1 MNNKAILLIM
11 DGWGLSDEVNA
22 SAILNAYT
30 PFFDSALKKYPN
42 SRVSASG
49 KDVGLP
55 EGQMGNSEVGH
66 MNIGAGRIV
75 NQDLIRINESL
86 SNNGLKT
93 NDHIIKAVNYSKKN
107 NKDFHI
113 MGLLSEGG
121 VHSHSSHLY
130 SILNFLKS
138 QNLDKIYLHLFTDG
152 RDSNPNDGVNEISK
166 LLNYIIDTNIQLAS
180 ICGRYYSMDRDSRWD
195 RIKLAYD
202 ALVNGVGENSLDVI
216 KSVKDSYA
224 NGITDEFIKPTVC
237 VKSDGT
243 PVSLIK
249 NGDVVLCFNYR
260 SDRMRQLSQV
270 LTQQNNLE
278 INTKKKD
285 LFFITMT
292 NYDESFVGIKILY
305 EKENLNN
312 TLGEVLEK
320 NNKYQLRIA
329 ETEKYPHV
337 TFFFSGGREKEFRK
351 EFRILC
357 DSPKV
362 ATYDLKPEMSAIEV
376 SDKFIKE
383 VNNKSFDFACLNFA
397 NPDMV
402 GHTGN
407 FTAAIKA
414 CEVVDKEVSKI
425 TDCAINNGYDIIITS
440 DHGNSEKMINDDGS
454 PHTYHTKNLVPFI
467 LVSDKKNI
475 KLKNGKLG
483 DIAPTILD
491 IMGLEIPSEMT
502 GKSLISKN

>member
-1 MNNKAILLIM
+1 MMNNKVILIIM
-11 DGWGLSDEVNA
+11 DGWGLSGDVNA
-22 SAILNAYT
+22 SAILNANT
-30 PFFDSALKKYPN
+30 PFFDNALKKYPN
-42 SRVSASG
+42 SKVSASG

-75 NQDLIRINESL
+75 NQDLIRINDSL

-93 NDHIIKAVNYSKKN
+93 NDHFMKAVNYSKKN
-107 NKDFHI
+107 NKNFHI

-130 SILNFLKS
+130 SILDFLKC
-138 QNLDKIYLHLFTDG
+138 QNLDKISLHLFTDG
-152 RDSNPNDGVNEISK
+152 RDSNPNDGVVEISK
-166 LLNYIIDTNIQLAS
+166 LLNYIDDSNINLAS
-180 ICGRYYSMDRDSRWD
+180 ICGRYYPMDRDSRWE

-202 ALVNGVGENSLDVI
+202 AIVNGIGEESFDII

-224 NGITDEFIKPTVC
+224 NGVTDEFIKPIVC
-237 VKSDGT
+237 MKSDGN
-243 PVSLIK
+243 PVSLIED
-249 NGDVVLCFNYR
+249 GDVLFSFNYR
-260 SDRMRQLSQV
+260 SDRMRQLSRV
-270 LTQQNNLE
+270 LTQENNLK
-278 INTKKKD
+278 INIKKKD
-285 LFFITMT
+285 LHFITMT
-292 NYDESFVGIKILY
+292 NYDESFVGINILY
-305 EKENLNN
+305 DKENLNN

-320 NNKYQLRIA
+320 NNKSQLRIA

-337 TFFFSGGREKEFRK
+337 TFFFSGGREREFNK

-362 ATYDLKPEMSAIEV
+362 ATYDLKPEMSASEV
-376 SDKFIKE
+376 SYKFIE
-383 VNNKSFDFACLNFA
+383 ELNNKSFDFACLNFA

-407 FTAAIKA
+407 FNAAIKA
-414 CEVVDKEVSKI
+414 CEVVDTEVSKI
-425 TDCAINNGYDIIITS
+425 TECAINNGYDIIITS

-454 PHTYHTKNLVPFI
+454 SHTYHTKNLVPFI
-467 LVSDKKNI
+467 LISDKKNI
-475 KLKNGKLG
+475 KLRNGKLG

-491 IMGLEIPSEMT
+491 LMGIEIPNEMT
-502 GKSLISKN
+502 GKSLIN

>member
-1 MNNKAILLIM
+1 MMNKKVILIIM
-11 DGWGLSDEVNA
+11 DGWGLSGDVNA
-22 SAILNAYT
+22 SAILNANT
-30 PFFDSALKKYPN
+30 PFFDNALKKYPN
-42 SRVSASG
+42 SKVSASG

-75 NQDLIRINESL
+75 NQDLIRINDSL

-93 NDHIIKAVNYSKKN
+93 NNHFMKAVNYSKKN

-130 SILNFLKS
+130 SILDFLKC
-138 QNLDKIYLHLFTDG
+138 QNLDKISLHLFTDG
-152 RDSNPNDGVNEISK
+152 RDSNPNDGVVEISK
-166 LLNYIIDTNIQLAS
+166 LLNYIDDSNINLAS
-180 ICGRYYSMDRDSRWD
+180 ICGRYYPMDRDSRWE

-202 ALVNGVGENSLDVI
+202 AIVNGIGEESFDIL

-224 NGITDEFIKPTVC
+224 NGVTDEFIKPIVC
-237 VKSDGT
+237 MKSDGN
-243 PVSLIK
+243 PVSLIED
-249 NGDVVLCFNYR
+249 GDVLFSFNYR
-260 SDRMRQLSQV
+260 SDRMRQLSRV
-270 LTQQNNLE
+270 LTQENNLK
-278 INTKKKD
+278 INIKKKE
-285 LFFITMT
+285 LHFITMT
-292 NYDESFVGIKILY
+292 NYDESFVGINILY
-305 EKENLNN
+305 DKENLNN

-320 NNKYQLRIA
+320 NNKSQLRIA

-337 TFFFSGGREKEFRK
+337 TFFFSGGREREFNK

-362 ATYDLKPEMSAIEV
+362 ATYDLKPEMSASEV
-376 SDKFIKE
+376 SYKFIE
-383 VNNKSFDFACLNFA
+383 ELNNKSFDFACLNFA

-407 FTAAIKA
+407 FNAAIKA
-414 CEVVDKEVSKI
+414 CEVVDTEVSKI
-425 TDCAINNGYDIIITS
+425 TEYAINNGYDIIITS

-454 PHTYHTKNLVPFI
+454 SHTYHTKNLVPFI
-467 LVSDKKNI
+467 LISDKKNI
-475 KLKNGKLG
+475 KLRNGKLG

-491 IMGLEIPSEMT
+491 LMGIEIPNEMT
-502 GKSLISKN
+502 GKSLIN

>member
-1 MNNKAILLIM
+1 MMNNKVILIIM
-11 DGWGLSDEVNA
+11 DGWGLSGDVNA
-22 SAILNAYT
+22 SAILNANT
-30 PFFDSALKKYPN
+30 PFFDNALKKYPN
-42 SRVSASG
+42 SKVSASG

-75 NQDLIRINESL
+75 NQDLIRINDSL

-93 NDHIIKAVNYSKKN
+93 NNHFMKAVNYSKKN
-107 NKDFHI
+107 NKNFHI

-130 SILNFLKS
+130 SILDFLKC
-138 QNLDKIYLHLFTDG
+138 QNLDKISLHLFTDG
-152 RDSNPNDGVNEISK
+152 RDSNPNDGVVEISK
-166 LLNYIIDTNIQLAS
+166 LLNYIDDSNINLAS
-180 ICGRYYSMDRDSRWD
+180 ICGRYYPMDRDSRWE

-202 ALVNGVGENSLDVI
+202 AIVNGIGEESFDIL

-224 NGITDEFIKPTVC
+224 NGVTDEFIKPIVC
-237 VKSDGT
+237 MKSDGN
-243 PVSLIK
+243 PVSLIED
-249 NGDVVLCFNYR
+249 GDVLFSFNYR
-260 SDRMRQLSQV
+260 SDRMRQLSRV
-270 LTQQNNLE
+270 LTQENNLK
-278 INTKKKD
+278 INIKKKE
-285 LFFITMT
+285 LHFITMT
-292 NYDESFVGIKILY
+292 NYDESFVGINVLY
-305 EKENLNN
+305 DKENLNN

-320 NNKYQLRIA
+320 NNKSQLRIA

-337 TFFFSGGREKEFRK
+337 TFFFSGGREREFNK

-362 ATYDLKPEMSAIEV
+362 ATYDLKPEMSASEV
-376 SDKFIKE
+376 SYKFIE
-383 VNNKSFDFACLNFA
+383 ELNNKSFDFACLNFA

-407 FTAAIKA
+407 FNAAIKA
-414 CEVVDKEVSKI
+414 CEVVDTEVSKI

-454 PHTYHTKNLVPFI
+454 SHTYHTKNLVPFI
-467 LVSDKKNI
+467 LISDKKNI
-475 KLKNGKLG
+475 KLRNGKLG

-491 IMGLEIPSEMT
+491 LMGIEIPNEMT
-502 GKSLISKN
+502 GKSLIN

>member
-1 MNNKAILLIM
+1 MMNNKVILIIM
-11 DGWGLSDEVNA
+11 DGWGLSGDVNA
-22 SAILNAYT
+22 SAILNANT
-30 PFFDSALKKYPN
+30 PFFDNALKKYPN
-42 SRVSASG
+42 SKVSASG

-75 NQDLIRINESL
+75 NQDLIRINDSL

-93 NDHIIKAVNYSKKN
+93 NNHFMKAVNYSKKN
-107 NKDFHI
+107 NKNFHI

-130 SILNFLKS
+130 SILDFLKC
-138 QNLDKIYLHLFTDG
+138 QNLDKISLHLFTDG
-152 RDSNPNDGVNEISK
+152 RDSNPNDGVVEISK
-166 LLNYIIDTNIQLAS
+166 LLNYIDDSNINLAS
-180 ICGRYYSMDRDSRWD
+180 ICGRYYPMDRDSRWE

-202 ALVNGVGENSLDVI
+202 AIVNGIGEESFDIL

-224 NGITDEFIKPTVC
+224 NGVTDEFIKPIVC
-237 VKSDGT
+237 MKSDGN
-243 PVSLIK
+243 PVSLIED
-249 NGDVVLCFNYR
+249 GDVLFSFNYR
-260 SDRMRQLSQV
+260 SDRMRQLSRV
-270 LTQQNNLE
+270 LTQENNLK
-278 INTKKKD
+278 INIKKKD
-285 LFFITMT
+285 LHFITMT
-292 NYDESFVGIKILY
+292 NYDESFVGINVLY
-305 EKENLNN
+305 DKENLNN

-320 NNKYQLRIA
+320 NNKSQLRIA

-337 TFFFSGGREKEFRK
+337 TFFFSGGREREFNK

-362 ATYDLKPEMSAIEV
+362 ATYDLKPEMSAYEV
-376 SDKFIKE
+376 SYKFIE
-383 VNNKSFDFACLNFA
+383 ELNNKSFDFACLNFA

-407 FTAAIKA
+407 FNAAIKA
-414 CEVVDKEVSKI
+414 CEVVDTEVSKI

-454 PHTYHTKNLVPFI
+454 SHTYHTKNLVPFI
-467 LVSDKKNI
+467 LISDKKNI
-475 KLKNGKLG
+475 KLRNGKLG

-491 IMGLEIPSEMT
+491 LMGIEIPNEMT
-502 GKSLISKN
+502 GKSLIN

>member
-1 MNNKAILLIM
+1 MMNNKVILIIM
-11 DGWGLSDEVNA
+11 DGWGLSGDVNA
-22 SAILNAYT
+22 SAILNANT
-30 PFFDSALKKYPN
+30 PFFDNALKKYPN
-42 SRVSASG
+42 SKVSASG

-75 NQDLIRINESL
+75 NQDLIRINDSL

-93 NDHIIKAVNYSKKN
+93 NNHFMKAVNYSKKN
-107 NKDFHI
+107 NKNFHI

-130 SILNFLKS
+130 SILDFLKC
-138 QNLDKIYLHLFTDG
+138 QNLDKISLHLFTDG
-152 RDSNPNDGVNEISK
+152 RDSNPNDGVVEISK
-166 LLNYIIDTNIQLAS
+166 LLNYIDDSNINLAS
-180 ICGRYYSMDRDSRWD
+180 ICGRYYPMDRDSRWE

-202 ALVNGVGENSLDVI
+202 AIVNGIGEESFDII

-224 NGITDEFIKPTVC
+224 NGVTDEFIKPIVC
-237 VKSDGT
+237 MKSDGN
-243 PVSLIK
+243 PVSLIED
-249 NGDVVLCFNYR
+249 GDVLFSFNYR
-260 SDRMRQLSQV
+260 SDRMRQLSRV
-270 LTQQNNLE
+270 LTQENNLK
-278 INTKKKD
+278 INIKKKD
-285 LFFITMT
+285 LHFITMT
-292 NYDESFVGIKILY
+292 NYDESFVGINILY
-305 EKENLNN
+305 DKENLNN

-320 NNKYQLRIA
+320 NNKSQLRIA

-337 TFFFSGGREKEFRK
+337 TFFFSGGREREFNK

-362 ATYDLKPEMSAIEV
+362 ATYDLKPEMSASEV
-376 SDKFIKE
+376 SYKFIE
-383 VNNKSFDFACLNFA
+383 ELNNKSFDFACLNFA

-407 FTAAIKA
+407 FNAAIKA
-414 CEVVDKEVSKI
+414 CEVVDTEVSKI
-425 TDCAINNGYDIIITS
+425 TECAINNGYDIIITS

-454 PHTYHTKNLVPFI
+454 SHTYHTKNLVPFI
-467 LVSDKKNI
+467 LISDKKNI
-475 KLKNGKLG
+475 KLRNGKLG

-491 IMGLEIPSEMT
+491 LMGIEIPNEMT
-502 GKSLISKN
+502 GKSLIN

>member
-1 MNNKAILLIM
+1 MMNNKVILIIM
-11 DGWGLSDEVNA
+11 DGWGLSGDVNA
-22 SAILNAYT
+22 SAILNANT
-30 PFFDSALKKYPN
+30 PFFDNALKKYPN
-42 SRVSASG
+42 SKVSASG

-75 NQDLIRINESL
+75 NQDLIRINDSL

-93 NDHIIKAVNYSKKN
+93 NNHFMKAVNYSKKN
-107 NKDFHI
+107 NKNFHI

-130 SILNFLKS
+130 SILDFLKC
-138 QNLDKIYLHLFTDG
+138 QNLDNISLHLFTDG
-152 RDSNPNDGVNEISK
+152 RDSNPNDGVVEISK
-166 LLNYIIDTNIQLAS
+166 LLNYIDDSNINLAS
-180 ICGRYYSMDRDSRWD
+180 ICGRYYPMDRDSRWE

-202 ALVNGVGENSLDVI
+202 AIVNGIGEESFDII

-224 NGITDEFIKPTVC
+224 NGVTDEFIKPIVC
-237 VKSDGT
+237 MKSDGN
-243 PVSLIK
+243 PVSLIED
-249 NGDVVLCFNYR
+249 GDVLFSFNYR
-260 SDRMRQLSQV
+260 SDRMRQLSRV
-270 LTQQNNLE
+270 LTQENNLK
-278 INTKKKD
+278 INIKKKD
-285 LFFITMT
+285 LHFITMT
-292 NYDESFVGIKILY
+292 NYDESFVGINVLY
-305 EKENLNN
+305 DKENLNN

-320 NNKYQLRIA
+320 NNKSQLRIA

-337 TFFFSGGREKEFRK
+337 TFFFSGGREREFNK

-362 ATYDLKPEMSAIEV
+362 ATYDLKPEMSASEV
-376 SDKFIKE
+376 SYKFIE
-383 VNNKSFDFACLNFA
+383 ELNNKSFDFACLNFA

-407 FTAAIKA
+407 FNAAIKA
-414 CEVVDKEVSKI
+414 CEVVDTEVSKI

-454 PHTYHTKNLVPFI
+454 SHTYHTKNLVPFI
-467 LVSDKKNI
+467 LISDKKNI
-475 KLKNGKLG
+475 KLRNGKLG

-491 IMGLEIPSEMT
+491 LMGIEIPNEMT
-502 GKSLISKN
+502 GKSLIN